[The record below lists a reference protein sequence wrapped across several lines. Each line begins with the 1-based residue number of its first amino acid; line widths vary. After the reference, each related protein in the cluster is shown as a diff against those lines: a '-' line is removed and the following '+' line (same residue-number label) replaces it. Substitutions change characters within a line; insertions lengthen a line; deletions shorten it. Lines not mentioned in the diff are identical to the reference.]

1 MRKENIVSRAAAAA
15 TALVLL
21 GGVVFTSCQQPT
33 TTEPETAKRTVTFK
47 ADNGTEAT
55 SVTVEDG
62 KTVAKP
68 ETDPTK
74 NGYDFGGWQNG
85 EAAYDFAAAVT
96 SNLTLTA
103 KWTAKTYT
111 ITYELNGGTNSA
123 DNPAT
128 YTIETE
134 DITLKD
140 PTGPAAAPVFQGW
153 YSDKEF
159 QNRVNPAV
167 IAKGSTGDRTFYAR
181 FGAEALK
188 EFTVTFNVV
197 AEAGGAVLGS
207 DSIKVNDGDKIS
219 DAQLE
224 AAKAKIASLGEYE
237 YDGLYTD
244 AALAAAF
251 DTSTKITADTALYV
265 KVKAVQKFTVTFDS
279 DGGSAVAAVTVKGG
293 EKAAKPADP
302 AKDGYTFKGWLLG
315 DAEYNFET
323 LVTGDITLKAKWEA
337 KAVEPAESGVIW
349 TGSVDTGTAWDSA
362 ASLGIDADK
371 FASCEAG
378 GTFTLYVTLGTAL
391 YHQVKLCS
399 NGEGWSVLDGIASDL
414 NANTY
419 NCVTVSASTLSFKM
433 NEADLEIVKA
443 NGFRIQGYD
452 VTLTKLTYKAP
463 PAPGTIVSAVPEGAT
478 ALLDFGSMTELP
490 GSLTA
495 PGFGY
500 EATLVSD
507 DTYGKVLDLSLK
519 EGSENGSYATMK
531 ITFDAPLDLT
541 GKSVCLMMKGK
552 SGLEGKD
559 DLKLV
564 YVQDDTHKNETNN
577 IYPSDDTKFSE
588 LVPGAGW
595 VCWTEDKSISEVN
608 NWTSIT
614 ALEIQF
620 QKADYNFQIA
630 AIYYK

>member
-1 MRKENIVSRAAAAA
+1 M
-15 TALVLL
+15 
-21 GGVVFTSCQQPT
+21 
-33 TTEPETAKRTVTFK
+33 
-47 ADNGTEAT
+47 
-55 SVTVEDG
+55 TVEDG

-68 ETDPTK
+68 ETDPAK
-74 NGYDFGGWQNG
+74 NGYDFGGWYSG
-85 EAAYDFAAAVT
+85 DAEYDFSAAVK
-96 SNLTLTA
+96 SDLTLTA
-103 KWTAKTYT
+103 KWTAHAYT
-111 ITYELNGGTNSA
+111 ITYELNGGTNSSE
-123 DNPAT
+123 NPDK
-128 YTIETE
+128 YTIESE

-153 YSDKEF
+153 YSDKDF
-159 QNRVNPAV
+159 QNRVSPAV

-197 AEAGGAVLGS
+197 AEANGTVLGT

-224 AAKAKIASLGEYE
+224 AAKGKIASLGEYE
-237 YDGLYTD
+237 YDGLYTA

-251 DTSTKITADTALYV
+251 DTSTKITADTTLYV

-279 DGGSAVAAVTVKGG
+279 DGGSAVAAVTVKSG
-293 EKAAKPADP
+293 EKAAKPTDP

-315 DAEYNFET
+315 DAEYNFDT
-323 LVTGDITLKAKWEA
+323 PVTGDITLKAKWEA
-337 KAVEPAESGVIW
+337 NKTEPEPTPVEPTESGVIW
-349 TGSVDTGTAWDSA
+349 TGSVDMGTKWA

-371 FASCEAG
+371 FASCEVG
-378 GTFTLYVTLGTAL
+378 GTFTLYVTLGTES

-414 NANTY
+414 NANEY
-419 NCVTVSASTLSFKM
+419 SCVTVSASTLSFKM
-433 NEADLEIVKA
+433 NETDLAIVKA
-443 NGFRIQGYD
+443 NGLRIQGYD

-463 PAPGTIVSAVPEGAT
+463 PAPGAIVSAVPEGAT

-495 PGFGY
+495 PGCGY

-552 SGLEGKD
+552 SGLEGSN

-564 YVQDDTHKNETNN
+564 YVQDDAHKNETNK
-577 IYPSDDTKFSE
+577 IYPSDNTKFSE

-595 VCWTEDKSISEVN
+595 VCWTEDNSISEVDS
-608 NWTSIT
+608 WASIT

-620 QKADYNFQIA
+620 QKANYNFQIA